1 MRWSPPSSK
10 IGVECARMEDRPTIA
25 TKKEETVTEITT
37 IGLDLAK
44 QVFHLVGF
52 DSKGK
57 EVKRKRLTRGK
68 LAECVANLPPC
79 LIAMEATTGRAD
91 SRTWV
96 MRFA

>member
-1 MRWSPPSSK
+1 VSE
-10 IGVECARMEDRPTIA
+10 V
-25 TKKEETVTEITT
+25 TT

-68 LAECVANLPPC
+68 LAEYVANLPPC
-79 LIAMEATTGRAD
+79 LIAMETCGGAHH
-91 SRTWV
+91 
-96 MRFA
+96 